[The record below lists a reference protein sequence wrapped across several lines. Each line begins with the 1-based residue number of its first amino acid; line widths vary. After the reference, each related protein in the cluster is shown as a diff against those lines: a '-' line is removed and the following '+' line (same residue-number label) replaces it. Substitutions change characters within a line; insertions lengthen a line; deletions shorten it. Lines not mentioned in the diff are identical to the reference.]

1 MVKINGFIN
10 QYFGIILLSSA
21 IAGLFFKFENIETST
36 VIIFSLGT
44 VIFSSFFRI
53 NLSAEL
59 YKSDWKT
66 IFIFYGIRFLMLPVL
81 VYYLTAT
88 VSSFYAISFFVLLLL
103 PSAVSSPAF
112 SAMYEGDIS
121 LALKVLLFTS
131 FASILII
138 PVLSSL
144 ILAKS
149 VAIDTRYMFLILVYT
164 IIIPFVAHIPFRRS
178 NAVRQF
184 FISNN
189 ALVTALGLM
198 TIFVFSTSKNRDII
212 LNNPGKVLL
221 YAAIA
226 FVFFA
231 LAYFIGYYT
240 IPGLGKLK
248 RKSLSVCSGANNIGM
263 GVTLTMLFFPG
274 ETNVFFIIAQLSW
287 IFVLIPMRYFYRKV

>member
-1 MVKINGFIN
+1 MVRVNSFIN
-10 QYFGIILLSSA
+10 KYFGVILLCSA
-21 IAGLFFKFENIETST
+21 VAGLFFRFETIDSSV
-36 VIIFSLGT
+36 VIIISLAT

-53 NLSAEL
+53 NLSSEL

-66 IFIFYGIRFLMLPVL
+66 IFIFYGIRFLLFPVL
-81 VYYLTAT
+81 VYFLALPM
-88 VSSFYAISFFVLLLL
+88 SNFYAIGFFLLLML

-131 FASILII
+131 FASILLI
-138 PVLSSL
+138 PLLSSL
-144 ILAKS
+144 ILTKS
-149 VAIDTRYMFLILVYT
+149 VAIDTRYMFLILIYT
-164 IIIPFVAHIPFRRS
+164 IVVPFLAHIPFRRS
-178 NAVRQF
+178 KTITNF
-184 FISNN
+184 FVSNN

-198 TIFVFSTSKNRDII
+198 TIFVFSTSKNREII
-212 LNNPGKVLL
+212 LNNPGKVMI

-231 LAYFIGYYT
+231 LAYFIGYFA

-248 RKSLSVCSGANNIGM
+248 RIALSVCSGANNIGM

-287 IFVLIPMRYFYRKV
+287 IFVLIPMRYFYRII